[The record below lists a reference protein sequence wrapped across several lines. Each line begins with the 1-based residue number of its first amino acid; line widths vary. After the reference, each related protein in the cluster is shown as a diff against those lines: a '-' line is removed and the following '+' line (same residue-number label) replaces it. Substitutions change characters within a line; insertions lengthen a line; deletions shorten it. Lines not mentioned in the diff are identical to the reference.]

1 MTLKNRA
8 TEQPQHRADLA
19 GSLAARTP
27 LRRYIEVIFGSLL
40 GLLMWVVDAAMHVR
54 LGRAASS
61 SGGFLD
67 ELFRPG
73 ITPTVFRGAYLIVAI
88 TLGWVFWRARL
99 KREAEERQEHER
111 ALAGERLRTMLA
123 IINTFRLE
131 VSNPLAIIEAN
142 AEMLAQKLM
151 FSNDKD
157 ALNEI
162 ADLASRVSSL
172 VKRLANSAPMYVVDR
187 SGFER
192 IVPHENF
199 EDGNGG
205 AGP

>member
-1 MTLKNRA
+1 M
-8 TEQPQHRADLA
+8 
-19 GSLAARTP
+19 
-27 LRRYIEVIFGSLL
+27 
-40 GLLMWVVDAAMHVR
+40 
-54 LGRAASS
+54 
-61 SGGFLD
+61 
-67 ELFRPG
+67 
-73 ITPTVFRGAYLIVAI
+73 
-88 TLGWVFWRARL
+88 

-123 IINTFRLE
+123 IINTFRVE